1 MSDSKKS
8 NDSVD
13 KIIEK
18 INSSCVDDIIKDL
31 EESIHSIDVQKVEL
45 SNINRGLIHKL
56 ETKELIKK
64 YSVELEKETPRLK
77 KAE

>member
-45 SNINRGLIHKL
+45 SNINRELIRKL
-56 ETKELIKK
+56 EMKELIKK
-64 YSVELEKETPRLK
+64 YSVELKKETPRLK